1 MDQWQQS
8 GPLHLMEMMEMVD
21 QQKQAQERVRRAE
34 READAAIAFAI
45 GTRDGFTPT
54 QQEFRNAFANIRK
67 NPYGSGRGFGFSID
81 TSGRKP
87 NNT

>member
-1 MDQWQQS
+1 MAQWQSS
-8 GPLHLMEMMEMVD
+8 GPLHLMEMMEIAE
-21 QQKQAQERVRRAE
+21 QQGKAEEASKRAE
-34 READAAIAFAI
+34 MEADAAISFAI
-45 GTRDGFTPT
+45 GARDAFTPT

-67 NPYGSGRGFGFSID
+67 NPYGSQRGFGFSID